1 MPMSLLSAL
10 RIRSAVKRFGGNR
23 KGSAAVQFALVA
35 PLFFAVIFAIIETAL
50 VYFAGQILETGTRDT
65 ARIIL
70 THQAQDSSMSAPD
83 FKTTLCNSVSM
94 LLNCNLL
101 SVDVRS
107 YPVSTT
113 ITPYNPVNALGQY
126 APNTVYEPPLA
137 NSPNIVLVRAFYP
150 WPLFITGLGFNLTNV
165 TYNGSNSRLLTATAA
180 FRVEPGSGS

>member
-1 MPMSLLSAL
+1 MPVSLLSAL
-10 RIRSAVKRFGGNR
+10 RIRSVVKGFSGNR

-35 PLFFAVIFAIIETAL
+35 PLFFAVIFAIIESAL

-65 ARIIL
+65 ARLIL
-70 THQAQDSSMSAPD
+70 THQAQDSSLSAQD

-107 YPVSTT
+107 YPVSPPTA
-113 ITPYNPVNALGQY
+113 ITPYSPINAAGQY
-126 APNTVYEPPLA
+126 APNTVYLPPPA
-137 NSPNIVLVRAFYP
+137 NDSSIVLVRAFYP
-150 WPLFITGLGFNLTNV
+150 WPLFVTGLGFNLTNV
-165 TYNGSNSRLLTATAA
+165 GSNSRLLIATAA